1 MAGCAA
7 RFQPGRFV
15 SPPVQPAGGM
25 GRSAHRLVIWWR
37 PAKML
42 GIPAL
47 AVECIVIFTQR
58 FAGRGCTLEMS
69 DEGVG
74 QQLCVQF
81 KSILTQ
87 GFNAE
92 PRLVDPDETAPVAL
106 GKLGIIP

>member
-1 MAGCAA
+1 MW
-7 RFQPGRFV
+7 R
-15 SPPVQPAGGM
+15 
-25 GRSAHRLVIWWR
+25 HLVDTKHAYVLPCVVIIHGQHQEVGSG

-42 GIPAL
+42 SIPAL
-47 AVECIVIFTQR
+47 AVECIVIFTHR